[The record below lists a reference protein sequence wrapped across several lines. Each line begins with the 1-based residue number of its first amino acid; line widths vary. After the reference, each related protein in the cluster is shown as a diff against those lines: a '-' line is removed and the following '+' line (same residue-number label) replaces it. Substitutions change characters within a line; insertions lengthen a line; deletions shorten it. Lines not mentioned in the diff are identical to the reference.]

1 MDETETS
8 TRKSGHSILNC
19 MANSSGVSAP
29 RELILIG
36 GGHTHVLLLRE
47 LGKNPL
53 RTVRLTLV
61 SDVKDAP
68 YSGMLPGH
76 ISGIYSRAEMQID
89 LPRLCNFAGARFIHA
104 KVLGLD
110 LARKQVLLPDNVAP
124 VAADLVSI
132 NVGGTP
138 SMEDVAGAE
147 SWAIPAKPVPELIRG
162 WQRAVATAPG
172 GMGPFH
178 IVIVGGGAGGVEL
191 ALAMHSQVGH
201 KAAFTIIHGAAQ
213 LLPGHNSGVHRIMS
227 RLLEKRGI
235 ATIMNARVVE
245 VVADSVRLDD
255 GRCLPADFAF
265 WVTRI
270 APPAWLAQSGLDTTP
285 DGFVRTGP
293 TLQAINYSWIFAAG
307 DVVAIEGQK
316 LPKSGVFAVRM
327 AKPLENNL
335 RAYLSGNS
343 LRNYKPQ
350 RRSLSL
356 IGTADGR
363 AIASYGCLA
372 GRSVLFWH
380 WKTWIDRRFMRQ
392 FQNLPV
398 PFSSIP

>member
-1 MDETETS
+1 MS
-8 TRKSGHSILNC
+8 
-19 MANSSGVSAP
+19 NSSAATAP

-53 RTVRLTLV
+53 RNVRLTLV
-61 SDVKDAP
+61 SDVKGAP

-76 ISGIYSRAEMQID
+76 VNGVYSQAEMQID
-89 LPRLCNFAGARFIHA
+89 LPWLCNFAGARFIHA

-110 LARKQVLLPDNVAP
+110 LARKLVLVPGDAP

-132 NVGGTP
+132 NVGGKP
-138 SMEDVAGAE
+138 GMKDVVGAE
-147 SWAIPAKPVPELIRG
+147 SWAIPAKTVPDLLKG

-172 GMGPFH
+172 ARRRFH

-191 ALAMHSQVGH
+191 GLAMHSQVGY
-201 KAAFTIIHGAAQ
+201 KAAFTIIHGGPQ

-227 RLLEKRGI
+227 GLLEKRGI
-235 ATIMNARVVE
+235 AAIMNARVVE
-245 VVADSVRLDD
+245 VAADSVRLDD
-255 GRCLPADFAF
+255 GQCLPADFTF

-270 APPAWLAQSGLDTTP
+270 APPAWLAESGLDTTP
-285 DGFVRTGP
+285 DGFVRTRP

-307 DVVAIEGQK
+307 DVAAIEDQK

-327 AKPLENNL
+327 AKPLEENL

-343 LRNYKPQ
+343 LRDYKPQ

-363 AIASYGCLA
+363 AVASYGCLA

-398 PFSSIP
+398 SFSSKL

>member
-1 MDETETS
+1 
-8 TRKSGHSILNC
+8 
-19 MANSSGVSAP
+19 
-29 RELILIG
+29 
-36 GGHTHVLLLRE
+36 LLRE

-53 RTVRLTLV
+53 RNVRLTLV
-61 SDVKDAP
+61 SDVKAAP

-76 ISGIYSRAEMQID
+76 ISGIYSRTEMQID

-138 SMEDVAGAE
+138 RMKDVVGAE
-147 SWAIPAKPVPELIRG
+147 SWAISAKPVPELLRG
-162 WQRAVATAPG
+162 WQRAVATAQG
-172 GMGPFH
+172 GMGSYH

-191 ALAMHSQVGH
+191 ALAMHSQVGY
-201 KAAFTIIHGAAQ
+201 KAAFTILHGGPQ
-213 LLPGHNSGVHRIMS
+213 LLPGQNSGVRRIMI
-227 RLLEKRGI
+227 RLLKERGI
-235 ATIMNARVVE
+235 TAITDARVVE
-245 VVADSVRLDD
+245 VIAHSVRLDD
-255 GRCLPADFAF
+255 GRCLPADFTF
-265 WVTRI
+265 WVTQT
-270 APPAWLAQSGLDTTP
+270 APPAWLAESGLDTTP
-285 DGFVRTGP
+285 DGFVRVQP
-293 TLQAINYSWIFAAG
+293 TLQVINYSWIFAAG
-307 DVVAIEGQK
+307 DVAAIEGQK

-343 LRNYKPQ
+343 LRDYKPQ

-363 AIASYGCLA
+363 ALASYGCLA
-372 GRSVLFWH
+372 GRSVLFWY

-398 PFSSIP
+398 SLSSKP

>member
-1 MDETETS
+1 MS
-8 TRKSGHSILNC
+8 HSSAASPRK
-19 MANSSGVSAP
+19 
-29 RELILIG
+29 LILIG

-47 LGKNPL
+47 LGKKPL
-53 RTVRLTLV
+53 RNVRLTLV

-89 LPRLCNFAGARFIHA
+89 LPRLCNLAGARFIHA

-124 VAADLVSI
+124 VEADLVSI
-132 NVGGTP
+132 NVGGMP
-138 SMEDVAGAE
+138 RMKDIVGAE
-147 SWAIPAKPVPELIRG
+147 SWAIPAKPVPELLCG
-162 WQRAVATAPG
+162 WKRALATAPG
-172 GMGPFH
+172 GKGTFH

-191 ALAMHSQVGH
+191 ALAMHAQVGY
-201 KAAFTIIHGAAQ
+201 KAAFTIIHGGPQ
-213 LLPGHNSGVHRIMS
+213 LLPGHDSGVHRALT
-227 RLLEKRGI
+227 RLLEERGI
-235 ATIMNARVVE
+235 AAIMKAKVVE
-245 VVADSVRLDD
+245 VNVDSVRLDD
-255 GRCLPADFAF
+255 GRRLPADFTF
-265 WVTRI
+265 CVTQT
-270 APPAWLAQSGLDTTP
+270 APPAWLAESGLDTTP
-285 DGFVRTGP
+285 DGFVRIQP
-293 TLQAINYSWIFAAG
+293 TLQAINYSWVFAAG
-307 DVVAIEGQK
+307 DVAAIEGQK

-335 RAYLSGNS
+335 RAYLSDS
-343 LRNYKPQ
+343 LLRNYKPQ

-363 AIASYGCLA
+363 AIASYGCLT

-392 FQNLPV
+392 FQNSAL
-398 PFSSIP
+398 PFSLKP